1 MRKNNK
7 GTRSPNN
14 TQISPKNPSV
24 DDDVWIHDGYM
35 QQQEELKAR
44 NQEMANDRGRFN
56 SNRNHNSLR
65 GRKAPKSNNI
75 SRYPEK
81 VIITPPKQ
89 LSPKKDKKPDMGFY
103 TPPRKQAVVYNEMA
117 EKEKVEQKIKE
128 KELEKDTKK
137 VTQLSP
143 IQNPAPIS
151 DSPVH
156 LNSQEKQENTEQFKP
171 KKLFIKQVHTETP
184 EVEITTQTID
194 NQSVPQPTEITQPK
208 KIIIIKTKV
217 PEQS

>member
-1 MRKNNK
+1 
-7 GTRSPNN
+7 
-14 TQISPKNPSV
+14 
-24 DDDVWIHDGYM
+24 
-35 QQQEELKAR
+35 
-44 NQEMANDRGRFN
+44 
-56 SNRNHNSLR
+56 
-65 GRKAPKSNNI
+65 
-75 SRYPEK
+75 
-81 VIITPPKQ
+81 
-89 LSPKKDKKPDMGFY
+89 
-103 TPPRKQAVVYNEMA
+103 
-117 EKEKVEQKIKE
+117 
-128 KELEKDTKK
+128 
-137 VTQLSP
+137 LSP